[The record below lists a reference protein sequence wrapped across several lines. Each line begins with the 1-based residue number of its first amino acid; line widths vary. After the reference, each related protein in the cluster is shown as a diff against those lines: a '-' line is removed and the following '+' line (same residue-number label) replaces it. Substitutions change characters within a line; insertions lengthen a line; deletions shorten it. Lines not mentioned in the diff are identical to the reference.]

1 MPLVHPEVMSEAPHA
16 EYGDRMRTSRE
27 LAVRAATAMPC
38 GGACAVTYRPPYPSF
53 TEPTPR
59 DRPTTVDGERL
70 LAYDYTREHT
80 HPRPVA
86 AVEEWRADRRS
97 RRIAI
102 PVRAVAGD

>member
-1 MPLVHPEVMSEAPHA
+1 MPSTDLDDARFTGIDWADESGGWSRPRGRTVGLVVSL
-16 EYGDRMRTSRE
+16 GI
-27 LAVRAATAMPC
+27 LAA
-38 GGACAVTYRPPYPSF
+38 
-53 TEPTPR
+53 
-59 DRPTTVDGERL
+59 L

-97 RRIAI
+97 RRIAV